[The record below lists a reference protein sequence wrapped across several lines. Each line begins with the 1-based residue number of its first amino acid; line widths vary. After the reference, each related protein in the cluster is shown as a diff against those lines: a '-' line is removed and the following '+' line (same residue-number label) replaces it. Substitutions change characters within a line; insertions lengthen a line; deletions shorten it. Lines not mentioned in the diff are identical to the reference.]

1 MKKESEEILS
11 YLNNRVDELKSRG
24 SKSLDRMIR
33 IRDRFILAIKA
44 DEYFNETA

>member
-1 MKKESEEILS
+1 MKKEAEEVLS
-11 YLNNRVDELKSRG
+11 YLNSRVDELKSRG

-44 DEYFNETA
+44 YEYYNSKA